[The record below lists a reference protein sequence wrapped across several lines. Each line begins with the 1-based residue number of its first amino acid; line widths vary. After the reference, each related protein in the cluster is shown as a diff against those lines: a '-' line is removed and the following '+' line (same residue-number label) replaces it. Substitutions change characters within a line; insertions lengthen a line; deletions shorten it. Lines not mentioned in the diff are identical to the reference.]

1 MAAADDV
8 RLMLATSSDTFA
20 AGATSSPCFFST
32 FDDEVQTDNFGGAKQ
47 FVRRSHVL
55 VCADDFP
62 DLSEDDAVTVNGK
75 NYTVLD
81 TRLIQDGHMMQVN
94 LQVSKGQ

>member
-20 AGATSSPCFFST
+20 AGGISSPCFFSS

-47 FVRRSHVL
+47 IVRRSFVL

-62 DLSEDDAVTVNGK
+62 NLYEDDQALVNATS
-75 NYTVLD
+75 YTVLS
-81 TRLIQDGHMMQVN
+81 TQLIQDGQMMQVN
-94 LQVSKGQ
+94 LQRVKGQ

>member
-20 AGATSSPCFFST
+20 AGSASSPCFFVS

-47 FVRRSHVL
+47 FVRRSYVL
-55 VCADDFP
+55 VFADDFS
-62 DLSEDDAVTVNGK
+62 DLSEDDAVTVNGSS
-75 NYTVLD
+75 YTVLD
-81 TRLIQDGHMMQVN
+81 TRLIQDGQMMQVN
-94 LQVSKGQ
+94 LQVSKEQ